1 VAGHLQAI
9 RIDGHHDSAF
19 FELCGRRF
27 AAAAKVV
34 NVCTLLGDGWSVKHS
49 VEPRRFAGFW
59 RARAISPRE
68 TEGQSFSRSGIDPAG
83 LDA

>member
-1 VAGHLQAI
+1 MYA
-9 RIDGHHDSAF
+9 
-19 FELCGRRF
+19 
-27 AAAAKVV
+27 
-34 NVCTLLGDGWSVKHS
+34 CTLITAGRNVKHS
-49 VEPRRFAGFW
+49 VEPWRFAGFW